1 MIEEKEHT
9 INSTYEILLKLVI
22 EVKNLFE
29 SQERTEQYKEAVE
42 HLNKMYLWNELEDK
56 SKEQLIDDT
65 ISFIRE
71 CKKKLK
77 AKLNIQKYISLFDL
91 FPFDGSYIEN
101 LQFIIKNIKECDWEE
116 LSFYSTS
123 FSELF
128 NQIQSILK
136 QSSFREKV
144 YDVFSSKVIQG
155 YYQLKDEY
163 KQIQQLYMITNSK
176 NKNISQ
182 VNIMSEEIIK
192 EYKKFCDE
200 LKNSSYRN
208 NFFEKNI
215 CVGRLSKSI
224 KAFTTRYLQIV
235 INYSGI
241 EKDMPSNNLSLTK
254 KEFSKDDL
262 ALINKDKEDSV
273 LNKNDISEL
282 ISIQVLKSLLLLII
296 IHELNHYV
304 RRSCC
309 INEDIIYGEEE
320 HMFKKIFGVKSFT
333 KMNYQQAIMIYNKDN
348 WNGELNKFIELFKE
362 NDDSK
367 FPYVLKFMETKEK
380 RARCVEGY
388 QD

>member
-1 MIEEKEHT
+1 
-9 INSTYEILLKLVI
+9 
-22 EVKNLFE
+22 
-29 SQERTEQYKEAVE
+29 
-42 HLNKMYLWNELEDK
+42 
-56 SKEQLIDDT
+56 
-65 ISFIRE
+65 
-71 CKKKLK
+71 
-77 AKLNIQKYISLFDL
+77 
-91 FPFDGSYIEN
+91 
-101 LQFIIKNIKECDWEE
+101 
-116 LSFYSTS
+116 
-123 FSELF
+123 
-128 NQIQSILK
+128 
-136 QSSFREKV
+136 
-144 YDVFSSKVIQG
+144 
-155 YYQLKDEY
+155 
-163 KQIQQLYMITNSK
+163 
-176 NKNISQ
+176 
-182 VNIMSEEIIK
+182 MSEEIIK
-192 EYKKFCDE
+192 EYKKFCEE
-200 LKNSSYRN
+200 LKNLSFRN

-241 EKDMPSNNLSLTK
+241 EKNIPSNNLSLTK
-254 KEFSKDDL
+254 NDFSKEDL
-262 ALINKDKEDSV
+262 ALINKDKKDSV
-273 LNKNDISEL
+273 LNEDDISEL